1 MELVEYVMDNFP
13 IQRPSTR
20 PIQIEVDGEPL
31 GVLVAQG
38 EAYRFVAVRFP
49 VFAID
54 GQSFASVED
63 AVIAAGAA
71 ARHALESDGA

>member
-1 MELVEYVMDNFP
+1 MDSFP

-31 GVLVAQG
+31 GVLVPQG
-38 EAYRFVAVRFP
+38 EAYRFLAVRFP

-54 GQSFASVED
+54 GHVFTSVED

-71 ARHALESDGA
+71 ARNSLEDDGA

>member
-1 MELVEYVMDNFP
+1 MNHFP

-31 GVLVAQG
+31 GVLVPEG
-38 EAYRFVAVRFP
+38 DAYRFLAVRFP

-54 GQSFASVED
+54 GRTFTSIDEAIV
-63 AVIAAGAA
+63 AAGAA
-71 ARHALESDGA
+71 ARNSLEDDGA